1 MQHISSSVR
10 RQMGENYLLE
20 LFSTGQKCYMAV
32 KIFLIAIGHIVKQK
46 GVKSL
51 RVRGKDL
58 HSLFLEYAKEMGYN
72 RELQATVFG
81 TQSFAVNYYLEN
93 PEFADSNGG
102 PQFLPLLMHTTNPS
116 LLEKHKDRERIL
128 KIVENLFDKI
138 LEMRAST

>member
-58 HSLFLEYAKEMGYN
+58 HSLFLEYAKEMEYG
-72 RELQATVFG
+72 REFRTSVFG
-81 TQSFAVNYYLEN
+81 TQSFAVNYYIEN
-93 PEFADSNGG
+93 PEFADSDGG
-102 PQFLPLLMHTTNPS
+102 PQFLPLLMLANNPD
-116 LLEKHKDRERIL
+116 LLDKQKDKDKIL
-128 KIVENLFDKI
+128 KVVEDLFDKI
-138 LEMRAST
+138 LATQASM